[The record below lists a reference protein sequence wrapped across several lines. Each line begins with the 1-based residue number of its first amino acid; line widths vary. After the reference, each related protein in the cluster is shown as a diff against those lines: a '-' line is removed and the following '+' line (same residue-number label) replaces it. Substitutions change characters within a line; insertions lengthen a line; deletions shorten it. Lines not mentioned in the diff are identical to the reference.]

1 VPRAGP
7 CGTARYHDP
16 VAQPSFVPVADA
28 DRVRPSIPA
37 PIPTKARA
45 NRPGEL
51 RSPTVPTGPGVGTT
65 GPDQGFAL
73 TLAAR
78 LTPTLR
84 LVAGEHAADVS
95 RGLALLGSRR
105 AALAGR
111 APSATDVAVA
121 AGLFGFLDHAPEGLV
136 AHRLV
141 AFRGVAHSYDAE
153 RALVDGV
160 PVVALTL
167 TPAAASD
174 TTAWAARLGLAPKEP
189 T

>member
-1 VPRAGP
+1 
-7 CGTARYHDP
+7 
-16 VAQPSFVPVADA
+16 VAQPTFVPVPDA

-37 PIPTKARA
+37 PIPLKARA

-78 LTPTLR
+78 LAPKLH
-84 LVAGEHAADVS
+84 LAAGEHADDLVL
-95 RGLALLGSRR
+95 GIALVGSRR

-111 APSATDVAVA
+111 APSAYDVEVA
-121 AGLFGFLDHAPEGLV
+121 AGLFGLLDDGCPAGLV
-136 AHRLV
+136 AHRRE
-141 AFRGVAHSYDAE
+141 AFRGVAHGYDAQ

-160 PVVALTL
+160 PAEALTL
-167 TPAAASD
+167 SPDDARD
-174 TTAWAARLGLAPKEP
+174 TTTWAERLGLQDKEP